1 MVVLKTEN
9 VVRTNMFLKKNTKSG
24 VGAMKVFRCAICLFL
39 TTLLF
44 GSAVTMAEASV
55 THCKG
60 IKLCG
65 KVKVVERFADLKVQV
80 VKNFPDLKVK
90 KVKNFA
96 NDIGEWQFVSHGED
110 FTIQY
115 VDHFP
120 DLKIKFVEH
129 FPG

>member
-1 MVVLKTEN
+1 MSEEIVSSKEGVCTMKKLLRIFSLLTVLLIA
-9 VVRTNMFLKKNTKSG
+9 VPL
-24 VGAMKVFRCAICLFL
+24 IC
-39 TTLLF
+39 
-44 GSAVTMAEASV
+44 EASV

-65 KVKVVERFADLKVQV
+65 KVKVVKHFADLKVQV

-90 KVKNFA
+90 RVKHFSN
-96 NDIGEWQFVSHGED
+96 NIGEWQFVTHGED

-115 VDHFP
+115 VDNFP

>member
-1 MVVLKTEN
+1 M
-9 VVRTNMFLKKNTKSG
+9 RF
-24 VGAMKVFRCAICLFL
+24 FRYAICLFL

-96 NDIGEWQFVSHGED
+96 NVIGEWQFVSHGED

>member
-1 MVVLKTEN
+1 MVVSMPEN
-9 VVRTNMFLKKNTKSG
+9 VKRLRVFVKMNTKN
-24 VGAMKVFRCAICLFL
+24 
-39 TTLLF
+39 LLIALSLLSVIIF
-44 GSAVTMAEASV
+44 SVPLSCEAGV

-96 NDIGEWQFVSHGED
+96 NDVGEWQFVSHGED

>member
-1 MVVLKTEN
+1 MKIFRSVTSVL
-9 VVRTNMFLKKNTKSG
+9 
-24 VGAMKVFRCAICLFL
+24 
-39 TTLLF
+39 LLGLLIF
-44 GSAVTMAEASV
+44 GTSFVAEASV

-65 KVKVVERFADLKVQV
+65 KVRVVERFADLKVQV

>member
-1 MVVLKTEN
+1 MKKLLKT
-9 VVRTNMFLKKNTKSG
+9 FCIAS
-24 VGAMKVFRCAICLFL
+24 
-39 TTLLF
+39 LLF
-44 GSAVTMAEASV
+44 FVAPLLCEASV

-60 IKLCG
+60 IKLYG

-90 KVKNFA
+90 RVKHFA

-115 VDHFP
+115 VDKFP

>member
-1 MVVLKTEN
+1 MKTKLKHITI
-9 VVRTNMFLKKNTKSG
+9 VT
-24 VGAMKVFRCAICLFL
+24 A
-39 TTLLF
+39 LLF
-44 GSAVTMAEASV
+44 CLPLGCEASV

-60 IKLCG
+60 IRLCG

-80 VKNFPDLKVK
+80 VKRFPDLRVK
-90 KVKNFA
+90 KVQRFA

-115 VDHFP
+115 VDAFP
-120 DLKIKFVEH
+120 DLKIQFVDA

>member
-1 MVVLKTEN
+1 MKKHSILVIIIN
-9 VVRTNMFLKKNTKSG
+9 VVFL
-24 VGAMKVFRCAICLFL
+24 LFL
-39 TTLLF
+39 PSVMF
-44 GSAVTMAEASV
+44 ASV

-65 KVKVVERFADLKVQV
+65 KVRVVERFADLKVQV

-115 VDHFP
+115 VDNFP

>member
-1 MVVLKTEN
+1 MLTVLRKLI
-9 VVRTNMFLKKNTKSG
+9 FLLVLLYG
-24 VGAMKVFRCAICLFL
+24 M
-39 TTLLF
+39 TTIF
-44 GSAVTMAEASV
+44 SCEASV
-55 THCKG
+55 MHCKG

-65 KVKVVERFADLKVQV
+65 KVKVVKHFADLKVQV

>member
-1 MVVLKTEN
+1 MRCRIDEDVPKVGGGMKNLLKT
-9 VVRTNMFLKKNTKSG
+9 FLIASL
-24 VGAMKVFRCAICLFL
+24 I
-39 TTLLF
+39 LLSIPF
-44 GSAVTMAEASV
+44 TCSASV

-65 KVKVVERFADLKVQV
+65 KVRVVERFADLKVQV

>member
-1 MVVLKTEN
+1 MMNFGLITRIFIKICQYSICCFAILSVLSY
-9 VVRTNMFLKKNTKSG
+9 LG
-24 VGAMKVFRCAICLFL
+24 VC
-39 TTLLF
+39 
-44 GSAVTMAEASV
+44 EASV